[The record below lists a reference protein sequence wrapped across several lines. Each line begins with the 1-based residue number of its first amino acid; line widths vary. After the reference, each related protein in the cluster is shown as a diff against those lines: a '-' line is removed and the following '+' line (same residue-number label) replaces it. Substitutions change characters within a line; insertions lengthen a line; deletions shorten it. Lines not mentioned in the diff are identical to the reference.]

1 MESIKKETC
10 SSSCTYKT
18 KMLKEKLE
26 KLTMSKVNLLEEIVR
41 LKAEIELI
49 KKKNETQV

>member
-1 MESIKKETC
+1 
-10 SSSCTYKT
+10 
-18 KMLKEKLE
+18 MLKEKLD
-26 KLTMSKVNLLEEIVR
+26 KVTMSKVYLLEEIIR